1 VNWINENPG
10 PVLTICGAIF
20 IFLQYFWKLYID
32 SHERKL
38 KDELFPRVREVE
50 KFFEKRVYALELNH
64 EQNDK
69 ELKQLSSDVKDIRQE
84 IVSMGRS
91 LEGIKERQKG
101 MISTIDHNTAAM
113 VELIEAIKEKI

>member
-1 VNWINENPG
+1 MNWINENPG